1 MTDRERVL
9 DALQT
14 RETVAQLRRHL
25 RMPDER
31 LYAVLVRLEAEGIAR
46 VRVDYCEGEP
56 KPVWELM
63 AEAA

>member
-14 RETVAQLRRHL
+14 RETVAELRRHL
-25 RMPDER
+25 RMPDAR

-46 VRVDYCEGEP
+46 VRVDYCGGEP
-56 KPVWELM
+56 RPVWELM
-63 AEAA
+63 EAA